1 VRGSFYC
8 VSSTRGHS
16 PSGVERAESDCAKL
30 GGERAHWLN
39 DACPSPLEANVV
51 WQSSSPESIASM
63 LPQMLA
69 SEAQRFPAKKAQEM
83 VLHFDP
89 AAYDKLRKTYES
101 YRA

>member
-1 VRGSFYC
+1 
-8 VSSTRGHS
+8 
-16 PSGVERAESDCAKL
+16 
-30 GGERAHWLN
+30 
-39 DACPSPLEANVV
+39 
-51 WQSSSPESIASM
+51 M